1 MVILKNVRKIANATR
16 RINVTQEI
24 HVKSIVKDLEGKGWS
39 VIQIGFGGIGEDS
52 MKDMFTNYMTVED
65 TNQLPLKLS
74 KLMRKVMKL

>member
-1 MVILKNVRKIANATR
+1 LIVLSDGQPAAYNYGGYTGRK
-16 RINVTQEI
+16 